1 MSSKEILAKS
11 TFTEMDK
18 NRDGKVLKC
27 NAQHL
32 NLFSSQKGF
41 GICGSLIFRKTSLKR
56 FFVIVRS
63 LQGVPNKFKIKFF

>member
-18 NRDGKVLKC
+18 NGDGKVSVMLTKKTC
-27 NAQHL
+27 LAVKKVL
-32 NLFSSQKGF
+32 GF
-41 GICGSLIFRKTSLKR
+41 RQTSLKR

-63 LQGVPNKFKIKFF
+63 IKGVPEKFKI